1 VTWVQRQL
9 ESSTIEPDLVVQL
22 VPPVPVHVFQ
32 DSLGWVSEV
41 TVPACWARAAPKSE
55 REARARDLYMVAV
68 MRKTV
73 VGY

>member
-1 VTWVQRQL
+1 
-9 ESSTIEPDLVVQL
+9 
-22 VPPVPVHVFQ
+22 VHVFQ

-68 MRKTV
+68 MKKTV